1 MHFKP
6 VFLGVLLATS
16 ALSFTAANAAVD
28 PAYNG
33 NVKAPVVT
41 DHGRVAAAS
50 RDVGTHSAKKVEAE
64 RQAAKSRVEN
74 RQKTIQKK
82 NTQLHEKVQAKN
94 SAVQHH
100 ANNVNSSKEK
110 QQELFPP
117 KK

>member
-6 VFLGVLLATS
+6 VFLGALLATS

-28 PAYNG
+28 PVYNG
-33 NVKAPVVT
+33 NVKAPVT
-41 DHGRVAAAS
+41 DHGRVEATS
-50 RDVGTHSAKKVEAE
+50 HDIGTHSAKKVEAE
-64 RQAAKSRVEN
+64 RQAAKSHAEN
-74 RQKTIQKK
+74 HQKTVQKK
-82 NTQLHEKVQAKN
+82 NTQLHEKVQAKK
-94 SAVQHH
+94 SAVKHH